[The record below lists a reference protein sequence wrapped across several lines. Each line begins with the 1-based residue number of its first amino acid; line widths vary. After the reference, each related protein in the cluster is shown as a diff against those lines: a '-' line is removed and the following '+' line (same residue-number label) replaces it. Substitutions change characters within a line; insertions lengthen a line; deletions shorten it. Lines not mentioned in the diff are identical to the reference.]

1 MSSSGGPT
9 RRWRRRPLKLHSDAT
24 RIGAEHRVAGLAGRG
39 SSGPRRVC
47 GASGTHNG
55 TAGHCP
61 GQADRADGRALHGDR
76 PSVRKSK
83 AKRLG
88 SNRPHA
94 GKIRIAFPQQ
104 FEERLQSWIAIRLPP
119 IGHEAQSR
127 WLGGF
132 LDLPVDDAFVLKSR
146 ATLDRAW
153 CHHLSSA
160 PMRAVSKY
168 QPVALST
175 IVSGRAHR
183 MSSWMIQKPR

>member
-1 MSSSGGPT
+1 M
-9 RRWRRRPLKLHSDAT
+9 T

-104 FEERLQSWIAIRLPP
+104 FEERLQSPIKNASRVGSTLEAGGGQSSALIHNNSLPP
-119 IGHEAQSR
+119 LR
-127 WLGGF
+127 LCR
-132 LDLPVDDAFVLKSR
+132 P
-146 ATLDRAW
+146 RAW
-153 CHHLSSA
+153 LDGSKVSTQLA
-160 PMRAVSKY
+160 QRRLGTKDREGSGAAAIIETRAF
-168 QPVALST
+168 Q
-175 IVSGRAHR
+175 I
-183 MSSWMIQKPR
+183 